1 MLPVRK
7 RTESN
12 RAVNFHKECVR
23 FPAYI
28 ILLNLPRKFKLREN
42 WTYIT
47 GNLHVE
53 LRTFKFTNVT
63 SITLIVFV
71 TKFTK
76 VYTVAMGIVPT
87 GFLVTIFR
95 LAPI

>member
-7 RTESN
+7 TTESN
-12 RAVNFHKECVR
+12 RAVKFHKECII

-28 ILLNLPRKFKLREN
+28 ILLTLLRKFKLREN
-42 WTYIT
+42 WTYVT

-53 LRTFKFTNVT
+53 LRTFKFSHVT
-63 SITLIVFV
+63 SITSIVFV
-71 TKFTK
+71 IKFTN
-76 VYTVAMGIVPT
+76 VCIFAMGIVPT